1 MAIGKACWGIDIGQ
15 CSLKAIKLRQV
26 GDGVEVVAFDV
37 IEHEQILSQ
46 AEGDGAALVR
56 SALETLLSR
65 NDFSGSTVA
74 VTVPGHQT
82 FARFTK
88 LPPVEPKKIPDIVRF
103 EARQQIPFEIDEV
116 DWDYQ
121 TFTTPGSPD
130 VEVGIFA
137 MKRDLIRRHLAALT
151 GARIEPN
158 IVQTAPLALYN
169 FLRYDGQYGKGG
181 TVLIDIGAENT
192 DLVVTDGQTVWS
204 RNIPLGGNNFTE
216 ALVKA
221 FKLSFAKAEN
231 LKRTAATSKY
241 ARQIFQAMRPVFADL
256 VAEIQRSIGFYMST
270 HRDIVLNKVLG
281 MGNAFRLP
289 GLQKYLQQNLQMD
302 VERVSGFN
310 KVSLGAGV
318 NGAQFNENIL
328 TLGVCY
334 GAALQGLDLVEVRSN
349 LLPVELTRAAMWRRK
364 RPFFAG
370 AAACLLLAAGALWVR
385 GVVDRSALATSLGDE
400 VLPSKMSLAEAKRI
414 ELQGPDENQSAR
426 SYAAEYLAAAE
437 ALKREWS
444 RLQGEAPAGKRK
456 IVSITSLVD
465 DEALWLRILSVV
477 HGALPEP
484 QADLAQAQ
492 GPEQYRKA
500 CANIPRQQRR
510 QIFIESFETVY
521 AGDVHGALAS
531 GARRGG
537 MGFSGKGGGSL
548 MSDPLGEVPKPGFV
562 VTLRVRTPHERGVQF
577 VNETLAAKLQQG
589 GQRAELGFHIDGVDI
604 VSFGLLS
611 QADRSGGLA
620 KSAGWGRSASPGS
633 ARGGGFGGKEMGP
646 GPMYGGKMSPMSG
659 PGVSGRD
666 FGKGGSGEG
675 GTSAIVSQ
683 FVDPLTGEDMSTDSV
698 CVLRFGIVLGEPE
711 PDAGGQEAQG
721 GPAGQ
726 PLLGAGAKG

>member
-15 CSLKAIKLRQV
+15 CALKAIKLRQV
-26 GDGVEVVAFDV
+26 GDRVEVVAFDV

-46 AEGDGAALVR
+46 PDADGAALVR

-65 NDFSGSTVA
+65 NDFSGSTIA

-121 TFTTPGSPD
+121 TFTSADSPD

-151 GARIEPN
+151 GARLEPN

-221 FKLSFAKAEN
+221 FKLSFAKAEK
-231 LKRTAATSKY
+231 LKRTAASSKY

-256 VAEIQRSIGFYMST
+256 VAETQRSIGFYAST
-270 HRDIVLNKVLG
+270 HREVVINKVMG

-302 VERVSGFN
+302 VERISDFK
-310 KVSLGAGV
+310 KVSLGPGV
-318 NGAQFNENIL
+318 NGVQFNENVL

-334 GAALQGLDLVEVRSN
+334 GAALQGLDLAEVRSN

-370 AAACLLLAAGALWVR
+370 AAACLLLAGGALWVR
-385 GVVDRSALATSLGDE
+385 GVMDRSALAKSLGDG
-400 VLPSKMSLAEAKRI
+400 VLPSKVSLTEAKRI
-414 ELQGPDENQSAR
+414 ELQGPDENQPPR

-437 ALKREWS
+437 ALKNEWL
-444 RLQGEAPAGKRK
+444 RLQREAPASVRK
-456 IVSITSLVD
+456 IESITSLLD
-465 DEALWLRILSVV
+465 NEALWLRILSVV
-477 HGALPEP
+477 HGALPQP
-484 QADLAQAQ
+484 QVGLAQAE

-500 CANIPRQQRR
+500 CASVPRQERR

-531 GARRGG
+531 GAGRGG
-537 MGFSGKGGGSL
+537 GGFSGMGAGDPMSEQLGGAA
-548 MSDPLGEVPKPGFV
+548 KPGFV
-562 VTLRVRTPHERGVQF
+562 VTLRVRTPHARGVQF
-577 VNETLAAKLQQG
+577 VNETLAAKLRQD
-589 GQRAELGFHIDGVDI
+589 GQRAGLGFHIDRVDI
-604 VSFGLLS
+604 ITYDLLS
-611 QADRSGGLA
+611 EGHRSGGLA
-620 KSAGWGRSASPGS
+620 KSAGWDRSSRLGS
-633 ARGGGFGGKEMGP
+633 AGRGSFDGKEMSV
-646 GPMYGGKMSPMSG
+646 GPMYGGKMPAMSG
-659 PGVSGRD
+659 PGVSGVG
-666 FGKGGSGEG
+666 FGKGGPATG
-675 GTSAIVSQ
+675 GAGGVVSE

-698 CVLRFGIVLGEPE
+698 CVLRFGIVLGEAE
-711 PDAGGQEAQG
+711 PAAVEQDSQG
-721 GPAGQ
+721 ESAE
-726 PLLGAGAKG
+726 